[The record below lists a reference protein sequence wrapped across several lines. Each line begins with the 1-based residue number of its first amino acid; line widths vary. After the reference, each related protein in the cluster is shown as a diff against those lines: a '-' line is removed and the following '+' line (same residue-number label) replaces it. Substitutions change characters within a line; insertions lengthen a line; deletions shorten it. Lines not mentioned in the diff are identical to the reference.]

1 MATTDSHTEVDA
13 SPLTIDN
20 TVSTTTRP
28 TIKAI
33 PQSSSLN
40 EFQKRFPNV
49 DLDLFSHYPLR
60 RGRVG
65 YCVIINEKHFDP
77 STGQNTRDG
86 TDRDAESL
94 STTFTKLGF
103 VVDRNDNVTLAQ
115 LNNIVKKYSGAGS
128 EELHRECDMFAFC
141 LLSHGEDGIFYTKD
155 SSVKLEL
162 LFRMFR
168 ADHCR
173 GLLGRPKLFFI
184 QACRGN
190 QFDGGV
196 THDAEADAK
205 QDLKIPVESDFLIA
219 YSVVPGFYSWRNN
232 EDGSWFVQALTQVL
246 EHFVVPYLRPDSVTT
261 AEPLRGSTMEVD
273 GGAFSCVKAPPESPK
288 TPGRVAGAEQNN
300 SATAAAEM
308 PATPTSPNATAGVGV
323 GGGSFAHPPPY
334 HLQELMTLVS
344 RIVAYSFE
352 SHTGNAGTDRMK
364 QMPQMCSTLTHLLY
378 FQHKYLVPSPAPLLA
393 PVPQPRPTRAHH

>member
-246 EHFVVPYLRPDSVTT
+246 EHFVVPYLHPDSVST
-261 AEPLRGSTMEVD
+261 AEPRSNNMTWTNCTNGS
-273 GGAFSCVKAPPESPK
+273 GGTF
-288 TPGRVAGAEQNN
+288 G
-300 SATAAAEM
+300 
-308 PATPTSPNATAGVGV
+308 
-323 GGGSFAHPPPY
+323 HPPPY
-334 HLQELMTLVS
+334 HLLELLTLVS
-344 RIVAYSFE
+344 RIVASSFE
-352 SHTGNAGTDRMK
+352 SHTDCARTNRMK
-364 QMPQMCSTLTHLLY
+364 QMPQISSTLTDLVY
-378 FQHKYLVPSPAPLLA
+378 FHHKYPVPSPLSLP
-393 PVPQPRPTRAHH
+393 PRTNH